1 MGREKFYVVWVGKNA
16 GIYLSWDECKE
27 QVLGY
32 KGAKYKSYYTKIEAE
47 EAFKA
52 GRNITIVSPPTQVWE
67 KEDNQLTLFND
78 IAPTMYYEER
88 ISVDTACSG
97 NPGDMEYQGVCTK
110 TGKVIFR
117 YGPVPNG
124 TNNFGELLAI
134 VHGLALLQQSNTS
147 IPIYSDSLTAMAWVR
162 KKQVNTNIPRN
173 KSTEQL
179 WKIIERAQKWL
190 LNNTY
195 SNEIIKWETK
205 IWGEIK
211 ADFGR
216 K

>member
-1 MGREKFYVVWVGKNA
+1 MGREKFYVVWRGKNT

-32 KGAKYKSYYTKIEAE
+32 KGAKYKSYNTKIEAE

-52 GRNITIVSPPTQVWE
+52 DGNIAIVSTSTQLRGR
-67 KEDNQLTLFND
+67 DGNQLTLFSD
-78 IAPTMYYEER
+78 IAPTTYYKES
-88 ISVDTACSG
+88 ICVDAACSG

-124 TNNFGELLAI
+124 TNNIGEFLAI
-134 VHGLALLQQSNTS
+134 VHALALLQQSNNS